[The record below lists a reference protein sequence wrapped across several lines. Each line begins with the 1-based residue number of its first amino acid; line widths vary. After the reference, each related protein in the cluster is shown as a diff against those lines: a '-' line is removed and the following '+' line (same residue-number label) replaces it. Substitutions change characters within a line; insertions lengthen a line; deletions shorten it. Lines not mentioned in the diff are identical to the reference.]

1 MYNLILKNDVLEK
14 KIILKN
20 VNKKF
25 FKKELTNK
33 NRCGIVLS
41 EKRNGGY

>member
-25 FKKELTNK
+25 FKKGLTNK
-33 NRCGIVLS
+33 NRYGIVLS
-41 EKRNGGY
+41 EKRNGG